1 MSSIKVGNL
10 LVFLPFRSFLYF
22 SLSFDISCWSTPH
35 SSLGDSRSFLAV
47 WESEQDTYSL
57 ASRTLSLSISMCRK
71 MDKHRLNRKEP
82 DRKFII
88 FIQRPLNTSLIP
100 TSVSNLKHEM
110 KFIQKQKKTLHD
122 KKWKEEGNVWVTLS
136 ANPVNNYQKDW
147 MCIPL
152 SLPQVQNL
160 GLLGK
165 APWVGISHKG

>member
-1 MSSIKVGNL
+1 MQKKNTDRCKIKLDKDACHLNKKRYCGFRCFYNMSSIKVGNL

-110 KFIQKQKKTLHD
+110 KFIQKKNKPCMIKNERKKEMFGWH
-122 KKWKEEGNVWVTLS
+122 
-136 ANPVNNYQKDW
+136 
-147 MCIPL
+147 C
-152 SLPQVQNL
+152 LPIQ
-160 GLLGK
+160 
-165 APWVGISHKG
+165 